1 MTYVGR
7 DARSGPGMT
16 IGKAG
21 MTGLKPGMIESIGM
35 TAGRRSVG
43 APEGIA
49 VLEHQNTPFRA
60 WSGRGSF
67 IEAKFVN
74 LCTETNTSYET
85 TLHPAS
91 HGRDDLPGRRTGKIH
106 HHGCRH

>member
-35 TAGRRSVG
+35 TAGWRSVG

-49 VLEHQNTPFRA
+49 AL
-60 WSGRGSF
+60 G
-67 IEAKFVN
+67 I
-74 LCTETNTSYET
+74 
-85 TLHPAS
+85 
-91 HGRDDLPGRRTGKIH
+91 
-106 HHGCRH
+106 